1 MSEEYDLMS
10 IYFQDIPS
18 RISLSAIDVT
28 VTIEGFRYFLHTS
41 FLRLYSE
48 SVAIFWSRCH
58 YVTHVT
64 HHRVSGHRGLTTAWP
79 LHTMNNTGMTSLFLS
94 LSLNCPLCNQYW
106 SITSSCNQN
115 LCSLHSALTA
125 SITNHWIQE

>member
-58 YVTHVT
+58 MSHII
-64 HHRVSGHRGLTTAWP
+64 G
-79 LHTMNNTGMTSLFLS
+79 
-94 LSLNCPLCNQYW
+94 
-106 SITSSCNQN
+106 
-115 LCSLHSALTA
+115 
-125 SITNHWIQE
+125 

>member
-1 MSEEYDLMS
+1 MS

-58 YVTHVT
+58 
-64 HHRVSGHRGLTTAWP
+64 
-79 LHTMNNTGMTSLFLS
+79 
-94 LSLNCPLCNQYW
+94 
-106 SITSSCNQN
+106 TSSGERPPGGDH
-115 LCSLHSALTA
+115 SLAPAHHEQCRDDESVSV
-125 SITNHWIQE
+125 SIS

>member
-28 VTIEGFRYFLHTS
+28 VTIEGIRYFLHAS

-48 SVAIFWSRCH
+48 SLAIFWSRCH
-58 YVTHVT
+58 TSSGEWPPRADHSLAPA
-64 HHRVSGHRGLTTAWP
+64 HHD
-79 LHTMNNTGMTSLFLS
+79 TMNNTGMTSLFLS